1 MDDIE
6 IVEKCYNISPIDGRY
21 YKKVKKLSNYFSEA
35 ALIYYRCKVEI
46 EYLIYLTKFLNIDIS
61 CNNNTQ
67 YSFEQK
73 LRHLYTSF
81 DDKSILE
88 IKNIEAT
95 TNHDVKAVEIYL
107 RQKITDYKMEYLLEY
122 IHFGL
127 TSQDVNST
135 SYVLSMKQASQV
147 VILPELTIL
156 KSQIIEK
163 CKQWGDIAIITK
175 THGQPASPSILG
187 KEIYV
192 FVDRLN
198 KQMSTLI
205 NYQYTTKFGG
215 AIGNFN
221 SHKVAFPDY
230 DWIKFGDDF
239 IESLD
244 LTRNQFTTQIDIYDN
259 YAEIFDNLKRI
270 CTILLDFARDIWI
283 YISNNYLVQKCVKEE
298 VGSST
303 MPHKINPINFENA
316 EGNLMLAINLMEF
329 LSRKLPI
336 SRLQR
341 DLTDSTVLRNI
352 GMVFSYLLIG
362 VKSLQNGLNTIDANR
377 HLIQQELK
385 NNEIVLAEAVQ
396 SILRREGIPNSYNMI
411 KDLSRNNQTF
421 SISFVVEKLQQ
432 NECIKNHINNE
443 KIIKEISNLQVE
455 KYIGIMPNIY

>member
-1 MDDIE
+1 MDDDE
-6 IVEKCYNISPIDGRY
+6 IIEKCHNISPVDGRY
-21 YKKVKKLSNYFSEA
+21 YKKVKKLANYFSEA
-35 ALIYYRCKVEI
+35 GLIYYRCKVEI
-46 EYLIYLTKFLNIDIS
+46 EYLIYLIKFLRIDITF
-61 CNNNTQ
+61 NNNTQ

-73 LRHLYTSF
+73 LRNIYTTI
-81 DDKSILE
+81 DDESIIA
-88 IKNIEAT
+88 IKKIEAE

-107 RQKITDYKMEYLLEY
+107 RHKLTDYKMEHLLEY

-135 SYVLSMKQASQV
+135 SYVLSMKQASET

-156 KSQIIEK
+156 KLQLIEK
-163 CKQWGDIAIITK
+163 CKQWGNIAMITK
-175 THGQPASPSILG
+175 THGQPASPSVLG
-187 KEIYV
+187 KEMYV

-198 KQMSTLI
+198 KQMNTLI

-221 SHKVAFPDY
+221 SHQVAFPNY
-230 DWIKFGDDF
+230 DWIKFGNDF
-239 IESLD
+239 IESMELK
-244 LTRNQFTTQIDIYDN
+244 RNQFTTQIDIYDN
-259 YAEIFDNLKRI
+259 YAELFDNIKRI
-270 CTILLDFARDIWI
+270 STILVDFTRDIWI

-316 EGNLMLAINLMEF
+316 EGNLMLAINMLEF

-362 VKSLQNGLNTIDANR
+362 IKSLQNGLKTIDANR
-377 HLIQQELK
+377 PLFQQDLN

-411 KDLSRNNQTF
+411 KDLSRNNQLF
-421 SISFVVEKLQQ
+421 SINFVVEKLQQ
-432 NECIKNHINNE
+432 YECIKNHSNKD
-443 KIIKEISNLQVE
+443 KIIKEISDLRVE
-455 KYIGIMPNIY
+455 KYIGVMPAIY